1 MQASLIS
8 EPVRNA
14 ELIFR
19 DDHKEMLRAVARR
32 SIEHGL
38 RFGRPLA
45 VDPKEYPPPL
55 AELKA
60 VFVTL
65 RHGAELRGCLGTLE
79 AAQPLVSGGAKYAFA
94 AAFSDPRFGSVT
106 EAELLGLRI
115 QISVLS
121 EPEPIPFNS
130 ESELIEQLRPG
141 IDGLVLRHWWHRGTL
156 LPSVWEE
163 IPEPREFLAKL
174 KQKAGLSPDYW
185 SRSMEVKRYTAVCF

>member
-1 MQASLIS
+1 MQASLVS

-14 ELIFR
+14 EFILR
-19 DDHKEMLRAVARR
+19 DEYKEMLRAVARR

-38 RFGRPLA
+38 RFGRPLT
-45 VDPKEYPPPL
+45 VDPQEYPPPL

-65 RHGAELRGCLGTLE
+65 RNGADLRGCLGTLE
-79 AAQPLVSGGAKYAFA
+79 AAQPLVSAGAKFAFA
-94 AAFSDPRFGSVT
+94 AAFNDPRFGSVT
-106 EAELLGLRI
+106 EAELICLRI

-121 EPEPIPFNS
+121 EPEPMQFNS

-163 IPEPREFLAKL
+163 IPERREFVAKL

-185 SRSMEVKRYTAVCF
+185 SRRMEVKRYTVICF